1 MEREIVLCLLLV
13 FHVYN
18 KFIFNVMV
26 INLIKSFSK
35 QRGNCI
41 QIISLKIL
49 FDVLGCFVIFYV
61 IQNLIKEK
69 R

>member
-1 MEREIVLCLLLV
+1 MKREIVLCLLLI
-13 FHVYN
+13 FHVYLF
-18 KFIFNVMV
+18 KVMV

-35 QRGNCI
+35 QRGKCI